1 MNQPVLHLVAGPNG
15 AGKTTFAR
23 RFLPEFANCDEF
35 LNADLIAAGLSP
47 FAVER
52 TAPLAGRILLQR
64 METLVAN
71 RATFGLESTL
81 AGRTYASRFA
91 RMCSAGYR
99 IQATFLWL
107 PQVDIARIR
116 VANRVR
122 QGGHHV
128 PDEDIDRRYRAG
140 LENLFSIYLPL
151 FDRLELRDGR
161 EERPPLIALWT
172 TGLNAWQ
179 PIRYADFERI
189 RSAAKSRSSS

>member
-23 RFLPEFANCDEF
+23 RFLPEYVNCDEF

-52 TAPLAGRILLQR
+52 AAPLAGRILLKR
-64 METLVAN
+64 MDTLVAN

-81 AGRTYASRFA
+81 AGRTYAGRFA
-91 RMCSAGYR
+91 RMRAAGYR

-107 PQVDIARIR
+107 PHVDIARIR

-128 PDEDIDRRYRAG
+128 PDEDIDRRYHAG
-140 LENLFSIYLPL
+140 LENLFSVYLPL
-151 FDRLELRDGR
+151 FDHLELRDGSDDR
-161 EERPPLIALWT
+161 SPLIAIWRNDLST
-172 TGLNAWQ
+172 WQ
-179 PIRYADFERI
+179 TFRYTELERI
-189 RSAAKSRSSS
+189 RSAAAPRTSS